1 MTAARPLPGDFLIHR
16 VSHWADVLLV
26 GRDQDHHQLS
36 SHTYQAALTHA
47 TRAAARFNVDVWQTE
62 NDVLFERVVRY
73 REVDAGGDLCCY
85 ATICL
90 CNDDG
95 D

>member
-1 MTAARPLPGDFLIHR
+1 MTAARPFPGDFLIHP

-47 TRAAARFNVDVWQTE
+47 TRAAVRFNVDVWQTE
-62 NDVLFERVVRY
+62 DG
-73 REVDAGGDLCCY
+73 VDAGGDLCCY
-85 ATICL
+85 ATICVR
-90 CNDDG
+90 NGDG
-95 D
+95 N